1 MERRLSL
8 PLLGLGLGLLIGL
21 AEAGVAL
28 AGTAAHVV
36 NSRRG
41 NAAEI
46 WFVAPVVDGLAG
58 LMVGALAA
66 LARRARPGLRWDA
79 AVVAV
84 ITALGT
90 YYVCRVPALVFN
102 DTAAILLGLGVAVQ
116 ATRSVLRNRHGW
128 DTALRR
134 GFPLLLGL
142 PPFLAGAALAER
154 RLAEA
159 RAIAALPQPPDG
171 APNVLLLVM
180 DAQRADRMSA
190 YGYHRPTTPRL
201 EQLAREGIRYANAS
215 SASAWTLP
223 SHASLFTG
231 RQLHEHGAGLL
242 DRQYLDRRYPTLAE
256 VLRAAG
262 YATGGFAANVFWTG
276 RHTGLQRGFLHYE
289 DFFGTLGDA
298 VVRTELGRRIR
309 YSLLPWFGWIDL
321 PGRKRAPALNRRL
334 LAWLDRIGDRP
345 FFAFVNY
352 FDVHSPYLAPPPYRG
367 RFSGRALPPHPR
379 GEVEVGRLAGD
390 IAVPPPDSLRWLE
403 DAYDESILFLDA
415 SIGALL
421 DSLAARG
428 VLDRTLVVVTSDH
441 GEAHGEHG
449 MMWHGNS
456 LYRHQTW
463 VPLLLRLPGRV
474 PTGVVVS
481 TPVGIEQIP
490 ATIARLTGRGEDVF
504 PGPALPL
511 AESGDAQVL
520 ALLARR
526 SRTAA
531 NWPASRGSLAAWTTS
546 RWHYVELDGDAAELY
561 DLREDPAELVNR
573 AASPSLADTVA
584 RFRAAL
590 REALAGSLFPW
601 PR

>member
-1 MERRLSL
+1 MRRSSL
-8 PLLGLGLGLLIGL
+8 LLLGLGLGLGL
-21 AEAGVAL
+21 GLVEAAAAL
-28 AGTAAHVV
+28 AGTAAHLV

-41 NAAEI
+41 TAAEI
-46 WFVAPVVDGLAG
+46 WFVAPAVDGLAG
-58 LMVGALAA
+58 LAAGALAA
-66 LARRARPGLRWDA
+66 LGRRLRPALRWDA
-79 AVVAV
+79 ALVAA
-84 ITALGT
+84 IAALGT
-90 YYVCRVPALVFN
+90 YYVCRVPTFLFN

-116 ATRSVLRNRHGW
+116 ATRSVLRSPDRWEH
-128 DTALRR
+128 ALRR
-134 GFPLLLGL
+134 GLPLLAGL
-142 PPFLAGAALAER
+142 PPLLAGAGLAER

-159 RAIAALPQPPDG
+159 RAIARLPRPPEG

-180 DAQRADRMSA
+180 DTQRADRMSV
-190 YGYHRPTTPRL
+190 YGYPRPTTPRL
-201 EQLAREGIRYANAS
+201 EQLAREGVRYANAS

-231 RQLHEHGAGLL
+231 RQLHEHAAGLL

-256 VLRAAG
+256 TLRAAG
-262 YATGGFAANVFWTG
+262 YATAGFAANIFWTG

-298 VVRTELGRRIR
+298 LVRTEIGRRLR
-309 YSLLPWFGWIDL
+309 YSVLPWFGWIDL
-321 PGRKRAPALNRRL
+321 PGRKRAPALNARL

-352 FDVHSPYLAPPPYRG
+352 FDVHSPYLPPPPYRG
-367 RFSGRALPPHPR
+367 RFSGRRESPHPR

-390 IAVPPPDSLRWLE
+390 IEVPAGDSLAWLD

-428 VLDRTLVVVTSDH
+428 LLDRTLVIVTSDH

-463 VPLLLRLPGRV
+463 VPLILRLPGRV
-474 PTGVVVS
+474 PAGAVVS

-490 ATIARLTGRGEDVF
+490 ATVAGLVGTAPGVF
-504 PGPALPL
+504 PGPSLPL
-511 AESGDAQVL
+511 AGHEDGRIL
-520 ALLARR
+520 TLLARR

-531 NWPASRGSLAAWTTS
+531 NWPASRGSLAAWTTR
-546 RWHYVELDGDAAELY
+546 RWHYIERDGRDPELF
-561 DLREDPAELVNR
+561 DLRVDPAETVNLAR
-573 AASPSLADTVA
+573 QAAFADTVA

-590 REALAGSLFPW
+590 RETLAGSKFPW
-601 PR
+601 P